1 MLFEEFYYVC
11 LNQNYMD
18 MKSIKISLLFSLIVA
33 FGCSKSPEDA
43 CDCLKKAA
51 NTYMLQGVKASE
63 FQLAA
68 MCDEFKGQLED
79 KDKRQ
84 IVECIAEIKRHIEDK
99 ELFEDVEEVSFVE
112 LPQGELLMKEM
123 KMAKGKY
130 NDDESLAYF
139 LAKRPIKGTIV
150 VSSITDSP
158 SKINWD
164 NASENDPKNFL
175 VKDGKIMVNGY
186 VYDNNKIIMCYI
198 TLLIP
203 EKERYK
209 IIVAK
214 DDIIVNEENEFDEDH
229 TYYQLINYEGVLQ
242 DIVINKFD
250 QIRPTFNVSKFDFVK
265 PDQKKHKIMNDPKS
279 RFSYLATPPSP
290 AESDSEPVVEQSQD
304 FLNDKEVYGIVIV
317 EKAYFYSHS
326 NVANLTKA
334 YIVKGQEARIV
345 RTTDKFYEVVFTN
358 ESGKAKEGFIKVED
372 LEKF

>member
-1 MLFEEFYYVC
+1 
-11 LNQNYMD
+11 

-33 FGCSKSPEDA
+33 LGCSKSPEDA

-68 MCDEFKGQLED
+68 MCDEYKGQLQD

-84 IVECIAEIKRHIEDK
+84 IVECLADIKRHIADK
-99 ELFEDVEEVSFVE
+99 ELFTDVENVSFE
-112 LPQGELLMKEM
+112 QLPQGELLMKEM

-130 NDDESLAYF
+130 NDDEKLAYF

-150 VSSITDSP
+150 VSSVTDNSN
-158 SKINWD
+158 KINWD
-164 NASENDPKNFL
+164 NVSENDPKNFL

-186 VYDNNKIIMCYI
+186 VYDDNKIIMCYI
-198 TLLIP
+198 TLLVP
-203 EKERYK
+203 EKDRYK

-214 DDIIVNEENEFDEDH
+214 DDIIVNKENEFDEDH

-290 AESDSEPVVEQSQD
+290 AESDRETVVEQSQES
-304 FLNDKEVYGIVIV
+304 LNDKETYGVVIV
-317 EKAYFYSHS
+317 EKAYFYSNS
-326 NVANLTKA
+326 NLAGLTKA

-345 RTTDKFYEVVFTN
+345 GAAGEFYDVIFTN
-358 ESGKAKEGFIKVED
+358 ESGKAKEGFIKIAD
-372 LEKF
+372 LEKL